1 MSDIIA
7 REFERL
13 DALEAKKIA
22 VGKEPAYKAA
32 RKKRIEL
39 LAKIQ
44 PLEAELREVNEAI
57 KAGKAAIYPIDQEIA
72 MVSKALSGK
81 RDPRKAPAE

>member
-1 MSDIIA
+1 MSTDVIA

-13 DALEAKKIA
+13 DRLNADKVAALK
-22 VGKEPAYKAA
+22 AYKPA

-57 KAGKAAIYPIDQEIA
+57 KAGKASIYPIDNEIA
-72 MVSKALSGK
+72 MVAKALSGK
-81 RDPRKAPAE
+81 RDPRKPATE